1 MGVKMKIL
9 KNCENIFGK
18 ISIQTER
25 RIKKYINNP
34 NCDNWDDIQGI
45 IIKSEG
51 MTTMWQSIIKSNSS
65 FPKSGRSE
73 DLEGNIIK
81 EWEQIPTPL
90 ELLRAI
96 KESTIQ

>member
-18 ISIQTER
+18 ISPQTER

-34 NCDNWDDIQGI
+34 NYDNWDDIQSI
-45 IIKSEG
+45 IIKPEG
-51 MTTMWQSIIKSNSS
+51 MTTIWQAMIKSDPT
-65 FPKSGRSE
+65 FPKKGRSE
-73 DLEGNIIK
+73 DFEGNIIK
-81 EWEQIPTPL
+81 EWERIPMPL

-96 KESTIQ
+96 KEETI